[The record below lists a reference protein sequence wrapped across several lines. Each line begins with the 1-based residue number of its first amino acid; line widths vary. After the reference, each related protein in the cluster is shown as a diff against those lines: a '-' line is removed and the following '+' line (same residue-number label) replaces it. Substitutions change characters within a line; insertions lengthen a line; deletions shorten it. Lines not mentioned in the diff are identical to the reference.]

1 MRLPFAPTV
10 ELATDASYQDGQHI
24 LGSKAHRKMTPLYLV
39 THSGGFHADELLSSV
54 ILTRLFPQAKVVRSR
69 NVEWISPGTD
79 RIIYDVGGQY
89 DPAAG
94 IFDHHQRGA
103 PAREDGRP
111 YSSFGLVWKHYG
123 ADYLSALGVPDAHV
137 SSIHASFDAKFVLP
151 VDLTDNGALDPSI
164 AGELAGLT
172 LPALLET
179 LKPVFDAKDPEADD
193 RAFHAA
199 LSIARSF
206 VEAGVLTQDAKLR
219 AEALVLNAINETGQE
234 HVLELPMGMPFRA
247 AIVKA
252 KADHLLFVVHPREND
267 WCLTGIRRADEGF
280 ELRADLPASWA
291 GLTGHE
297 LERICGVEGATF
309 CHKGRFVAAAKTREA
324 ALAMAK
330 IAVDE
335 ALS

>member
-1 MRLPFAPTV
+1 
-10 ELATDASYQDGQHI
+10 
-24 LGSKAHRKMTPLYLV
+24 MTPSYLV

-54 ILTRLFPQAKVVRSR
+54 ILTRLFPEARIIRSR
-69 NVEWISPGTD
+69 NVEWTTPATD

-103 PAREDGRP
+103 PVRGDGRP

-123 ADYLSALGVPDAHV
+123 ADYLPALGVPEAHV
-137 SSIHASFDAKFVLP
+137 SSVHASFDAKFVLP

-179 LKPVFDAKDPEADD
+179 LKPVFDAEDPEADD

-206 VEAGVLTQDAKLR
+206 VEAGIATQDAKLR
-219 AEALVLNAINETGQE
+219 AEALVLKAISETGE
-234 HVLELPMGMPFRA
+234 GRVLELPMGMPFRA
-247 AIVKA
+247 AIVRA

-280 ELRADLPASWA
+280 RAARRFACIMGGIDRPGTRARLRRRRSNLLPQRPLRRGGEKPRSSTCD
-291 GLTGHE
+291 GTNRRRRGPF
-297 LERICGVEGATF
+297 V
-309 CHKGRFVAAAKTREA
+309 GRSACVGYVVPR
-324 ALAMAK
+324 L
-330 IAVDE
+330 
-335 ALS
+335 